1 MIMNVLIAFQPPDSE
16 TVS

>member
-1 MIMNVLIAFQPPDSE
+1 LIAFQPPDRE

>member
-1 MIMNVLIAFQPPDSE
+1 LIAFQPPDSE